1 MLKNKKTFLFL
12 LFAVVLTSCDMQK
25 RDPQAE
31 FLALRDAVFS
41 TPQEGR
47 DKVQEYIDYFYEK
60 DGARIDE
67 ARELRRGYRK
77 MCDFFS
83 QSFDSY
89 EVFLKESRQ
98 INEDLSNS
106 NFEGVRKLWQTLYEK
121 ERNRLLGP
129 MMDQITNDSFDL
141 YFKNQ
146 VKRLCD
152 EELRSWEVTSIDQ
165 MSLTTPELDEKGDKK
180 KARGVYRVHLKGG
193 IIGVFDGTAQVAIEG
208 EIGVNVLGELYQNR
222 IGYEFQEKPLL
233 H

>member
-12 LFAVVLTSCDMQK
+12 LFVVVLTSCDMQK

-31 FLALRDAVFS
+31 FFALRDAVFS

-47 DKVQEYIDYFYEK
+47 DKVQEYSDYFYEK

-77 MCDFFS
+77 MCDFFA

-89 EVFLKESRQ
+89 EVFLKESRK

-106 NFEGVRKLWQTLYEK
+106 NVEGVRKLWQTLYEK

-129 MMDQITNDSFDL
+129 MMDQITVDSFDS

-180 KARGVYRVHLKGG
+180 KARGVYRVHLKGN

-208 EIGVNVLGELYQNR
+208 EIGVNVLGELFQNR